1 VEVLT
6 TMQPLPTHSFFTHSL
21 THSLT
26 CSLNSSS
33 KQTRG
38 CSSSARPLPAF
49 AILPVHL
56 FHFRP
61 KNLSALICSYNITD
75 D

>member
-1 VEVLT
+1 
-6 TMQPLPTHSFFTHSL
+6 
-21 THSLT
+21 
-26 CSLNSSS
+26 
-33 KQTRG
+33 
-38 CSSSARPLPAF
+38 LPAF